1 MLDEALGGFMSL
13 LEALERCRNV
23 WVALGGT
30 MKL

>member
-13 LEALERCRNV
+13 LEALGSCRNV
-23 WVALGGT
+23 RVSVGGT